1 MKEFFLDLLYSL
13 DKLAGIRQID
23 KLLALPEED
32 SKREIKELLEVLCR
46 TSDAFPLI
54 PKKDQ
59 QGIIKQSI
67 ISDGDFIGL
76 NAKFVYKSLAAHRDR
91 YFKEAAHIPSEPT
104 HNKPPLEGEARQK
117 ALNEWLKSLQG
128 FEERTTQSH
137 VQELVSKL
145 PAKEKGTYH
154 PSTPPEVANQIQ
166 ERIRKSQEKVLR
178 DKYPTASE
186 EDIIKLLEKL

>member
-1 MKEFFLDLLYSL
+1 MKQFFLDLLNQL
-13 DKLAGIRQID
+13 DKLTGIKQMD
-23 KLLALPEED
+23 KLMNTEDPEKEVD
-32 SKREIKELLEVLCR
+32 ELLTILVKTCEV
-46 TSDAFPLI
+46 FKLI
-54 PKKDQ
+54 PETDQ
-59 QGIIKQSI
+59 KSI
-67 ISDGDFIGL
+67 ISHCVVSDGEFIGL
-76 NAKFVYKSLAAHRDR
+76 NAKIVYKWLNAQKDR